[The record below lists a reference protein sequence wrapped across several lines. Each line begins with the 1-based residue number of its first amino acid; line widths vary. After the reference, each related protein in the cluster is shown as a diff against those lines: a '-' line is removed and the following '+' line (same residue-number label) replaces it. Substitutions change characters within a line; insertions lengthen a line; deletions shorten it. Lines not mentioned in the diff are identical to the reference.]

1 MPAAEL
7 FDIDPRFNIAPS
19 QPILA
24 VTESEGQ
31 RKLGL
36 FDWGLVPSW
45 SNEAA
50 GFINARAE
58 TLELKQSF
66 SDSFQ
71 RRRCLIL
78 ADGFYEWQKRG
89 KTRQPFYFQ
98 LQDEMPFAFAGIW
111 DEWRRDGISKI
122 SCAIITTTPNE
133 LLAGIHDR
141 MPAILAPDAY
151 DRWLQKD
158 SHSEDLTQMLVP
170 FPAAAMKSYPVSSD
184 VNQPKIDNESLVEPF
199 EPPPDPQPT
208 LF

>member
-1 MPAAEL
+1 VPAAEL

-36 FDWGLVPSW
+36 YDWGLVPSW

-89 KTRQPFYFQ
+89 KARQPFYFQ
-98 LQDEMPFAFAGIW
+98 MRDEMPFAFAGIW
-111 DEWRRDGISKI
+111 DEWRRNGVSKL
-122 SCAIITTTPNE
+122 SCAIITTAPNE

-141 MPAILAPDAY
+141 MPAILPLDAY
-151 DRWLQKD
+151 DKWLHKD
-158 SHSEDLTQMLVP
+158 TESEELTQLLMP
-170 FPAAAMKSYPVSSD
+170 FPAMAMKSYPVSSE
-184 VNQPKIDNESLVEPF
+184 VNQPKIDNKSMVEPF

>member
-1 MPAAEL
+1 MPSADLFAAP
-7 FDIDPRFNIAPS
+7 PRFNIAPS

-31 RKLGL
+31 RNLSL

-58 TLELKQSF
+58 TLELKRSF
-66 SDSFQ
+66 SDSFHS
-71 RRRCLIL
+71 RRCLIP

-89 KTRQPFYFQ
+89 KSRQPFYFQ
-98 LQDEMPFAFAGIW
+98 LADEMPFAFAGIW
-111 DEWRRDGISKI
+111 DEWRREGVSKM

-133 LLAGIHDR
+133 LLATIHDR
-141 MPAILAPDAY
+141 MPAILPPDAY
-151 DRWLQKD
+151 DKWLRKD
-158 SHSEDLTQMLVP
+158 TDSEELTQMLIP

-184 VNQPKIDNESLVEPF
+184 VNQPKNDSESLV
-199 EPPPDPQPT
+199 QPVELLPEAQAS